1 MINFLNLFFR
11 DSRLPAANY
20 QIPTRS
26 GFTLLEML
34 LTITFITVLAGVSIP
49 LWRALQLRT
58 DSNAAQQILVGSLRR
73 AQLLSQAVMNDSP
86 WGVKIQTGT
95 ITVFSGSNFAIRDQT
110 RDEIMEISPHLAISG
125 WSEVVFSKLDGAP
138 SSIGDT
144 IFSDLI
150 GESRTTTI
158 NGKGIAIY

>member
-1 MINFLNLFFR
+1 MAVNFNLQGKLFPFCYAAK
-11 DSRLPAANY
+11 SRQARY
-20 QIPTRS
+20 

-34 LTITFITVLAGVSIP
+34 LTITFIAVLAGVSIP

-95 ITVFSGSNFAIRDQT
+95 ITVFSGPNFALRDPT
-110 RDEIMEISPHLAISG
+110 RDEIMEISPNLAISG
-125 WSEVVFSKLDGAP
+125 LSEVVFSKLKGDP
-138 SSIGDT
+138 SSVGDA